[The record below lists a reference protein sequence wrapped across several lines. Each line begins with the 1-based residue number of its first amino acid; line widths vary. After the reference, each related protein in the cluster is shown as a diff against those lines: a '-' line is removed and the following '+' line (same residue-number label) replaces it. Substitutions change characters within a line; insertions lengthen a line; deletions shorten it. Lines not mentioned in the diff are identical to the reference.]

1 MAQFT
6 NQAQIRYG
14 NAVAN
19 SNIAVG
25 EILEVL
31 SASKTAVRST
41 YGQNDSVT
49 YVVSI
54 VNAGTVPVT
63 GLTLSDNL
71 GAYTFGTG
79 SLTPLTYVE
88 GTVKYYVN
96 GTLQTAPA
104 VTTAPVFTIT
114 GITVP
119 AGGNATI
126 IYEAMVNQYAPL
138 DAGSSITNNANIS
151 GGGITPVTVDEIVRA
166 QTAPLLTITK
176 SISPVPV
183 TENGTITY
191 TFLIQNGGSADAD
204 AASGVTVSDNFD
216 PVLTNLTAT
225 YNGTPLVAGTDY
237 TYNETSGE
245 FVTTAGRITVPA
257 ATFTQDATTGIWA
270 INPGVGTLVVT
281 GTI

>member
-104 VTTAPVFTIT
+104 VTASPVFTIT

-151 GGGITPVTVDEIVRA
+151 GGGITPITVDEIVRA

-257 ATFTQDATTGIWA
+257 AAFTQDATTGIWA

>member
-49 YVVSI
+49 YIVSI

-104 VTTAPVFTIT
+104 VTETPVFTIT

-257 ATFTQDATTGIWA
+257 AAFTQDATTGIWA

>member
-104 VTTAPVFTIT
+104 VTETPVFTIT

-257 ATFTQDATTGIWA
+257 AAFTQDATTGIWA

>member
-6 NQAQIRYG
+6 NQAQLRYG
-14 NAVAN
+14 NAIAN

-31 SASKTAVRST
+31 SASKTAVRTT

-49 YVVSI
+49 YIVSI

-63 GLTLSDNL
+63 GITLSDNL
-71 GAYTFGTG
+71 GAYTFGDG
-79 SLTPLTYVE
+79 SLIPLTYID

-96 GTLQTAPA
+96 GTLQTAPT
-104 VTTAPVFTIT
+104 VTTDPAFTIT

-119 AGGNATI
+119 AGGNAI
-126 IYEAMVNQYAPL
+126 IVYEAMVNQYAPL
-138 DAGSSITNNANIS
+138 DAGSTITNTATIS
-151 GGGITPVTVDEIVRA
+151 GGGITPVTVDEVVQA

-191 TFLIQNGGSADAD
+191 TFLIQNSGSADAD
-204 AASGVTVSDNFD
+204 AAAGVIVSDTFD

-225 YNGTPLVAGTDY
+225 YNGTPLVLGTDY
-237 TYNETSGE
+237 TYDEASGE
-245 FVTTAGRITVPA
+245 FVTTAGKITVPA
-257 ATFTQDATTGIWA
+257 ATFTQDTTTGVWA

>member
-31 SASKTAVRST
+31 SASKTAVRSI

-104 VTTAPVFTIT
+104 VTAAPVFTIT

-151 GGGITPVTVDEIVRA
+151 GGGITPITVDEIVRA

-257 ATFTQDATTGIWA
+257 AAFTQDATTGIWA

>member
-104 VTTAPVFTIT
+104 VTAAPVFTIT

-151 GGGITPVTVDEIVRA
+151 GGGITPITVDEIVRA

-176 SISPVPV
+176 SISPVSV

>member
-1 MAQFT
+1 M
-6 NQAQIRYG
+6 
-14 NAVAN
+14 
-19 SNIAVG
+19 
-25 EILEVL
+25 L
-31 SASKTAVRST
+31 SASKTAVRTT

-49 YVVSI
+49 YIVSI

-119 AGGNATI
+119 AGGNAMV

-151 GGGITPVTVDEIVRA
+151 GGGITPVTVDEIVSA

-225 YNGTPLVAGTDY
+225 YNGTPLVPGTDY

-257 ATFTQDATTGIWA
+257 AAFTQDATTGIWA

>member
-104 VTTAPVFTIT
+104 VTETPVFTIT

-151 GGGITPVTVDEIVRA
+151 GGGITPITVDEIVRA

-191 TFLIQNGGSADAD
+191 TFLIQNGGSAEAD

-225 YNGTPLVAGTDY
+225 YNGTTLVPGTDY

-270 INPGVGTLVVT
+270 TNPGVGTLVVT

>member
-104 VTTAPVFTIT
+104 VTETPVFTIT

-245 FVTTAGRITVPA
+245 FMTTAGRITVPA
-257 ATFTQDATTGIWA
+257 AAFTQDATTGIWA

>member
-1 MAQFT
+1 M
-6 NQAQIRYG
+6 
-14 NAVAN
+14 
-19 SNIAVG
+19 
-25 EILEVL
+25 L
-31 SASKTAVRST
+31 SASKTAVRTT

-49 YVVSI
+49 YIVSI

-104 VTTAPVFTIT
+104 VTAAPVFTIT

-119 AGGNATI
+119 AGGSAMI
-126 IYEAMVNQYAPL
+126 IYEAMVNRYAPL

-151 GGGITPVTVDEIVRA
+151 GGGITPVTVDEIVSA

-225 YNGTPLVAGTDY
+225 YNGTPLVPGTDY

>member
-79 SLTPLTYVE
+79 SLTPLTYIE

-104 VTTAPVFTIT
+104 VTETPVFTIT

-204 AASGVTVSDNFD
+204 AASGVMVSDNFD

-257 ATFTQDATTGIWA
+257 AAFTQDATTGIWA

>member
-257 ATFTQDATTGIWA
+257 AAFTQDATTGIWA

>member
-49 YVVSI
+49 YIVSI

-104 VTTAPVFTIT
+104 VTETPVFTIT

-151 GGGITPVTVDEIVRA
+151 GGGITPITVDEIVRA

-257 ATFTQDATTGIWA
+257 AAFTQDATTGIWA

>member
-104 VTTAPVFTIT
+104 VTETPVFTIT

-138 DAGSSITNNANIS
+138 DAGSSIANNANIS
-151 GGGITPVTVDEIVRA
+151 GGGITPITVDEIVRA

-257 ATFTQDATTGIWA
+257 AAFTQDATTGIWA

>member
-49 YVVSI
+49 YIVSI

-104 VTTAPVFTIT
+104 VTETPVFTIT

-245 FVTTAGRITVPA
+245 FMTTAGRITVPA
-257 ATFTQDATTGIWA
+257 AAFTQDATTGIWA

-281 GTI
+281 GTV

>member
-119 AGGNATI
+119 ASGNATI

-257 ATFTQDATTGIWA
+257 AAFTQDATTGIWA
-270 INPGVGTLVVT
+270 TNPGVGTLVVT

>member
-104 VTTAPVFTIT
+104 VTETPVFTIT

-151 GGGITPVTVDEIVRA
+151 GGGITPITVDEIVRA

-225 YNGTPLVAGTDY
+225 YNGTTLVPGTDY

-257 ATFTQDATTGIWA
+257 AAFTQDATTGIWA
-270 INPGVGTLVVT
+270 TNPGVGTLVVT

>member
-31 SASKTAVRST
+31 SASKTAVRTT

-49 YVVSI
+49 YIVSI

-71 GAYTFGTG
+71 GAYTFGTS

-104 VTTAPVFTIT
+104 VTAAPVFTIT

-119 AGGNATI
+119 AGGSAMI
-126 IYEAMVNQYAPL
+126 IYEAMVNRYAPL

-151 GGGITPVTVDEIVRA
+151 GGGITPVTVDAIVSA

-225 YNGTPLVAGTDY
+225 YNGTPLVTGTDY

>member
-79 SLTPLTYVE
+79 SITPLTYVE

-104 VTTAPVFTIT
+104 VTETPVFTIT

-151 GGGITPVTVDEIVRA
+151 GGGITPITVDEIVRA

-225 YNGTPLVAGTDY
+225 YNGTPLVEGTDY

-257 ATFTQDATTGIWA
+257 AAFTQDATTGIWA

>member
-31 SASKTAVRST
+31 SASKTAVRTT

-49 YVVSI
+49 YIVSI

-119 AGGNATI
+119 AG
-126 IYEAMVNQYAPL
+126 
-138 DAGSSITNNANIS
+138 
-151 GGGITPVTVDEIVRA
+151 
-166 QTAPLLTITK
+166 
-176 SISPVPV
+176 
-183 TENGTITY
+183 
-191 TFLIQNGGSADAD
+191 
-204 AASGVTVSDNFD
+204 
-216 PVLTNLTAT
+216 
-225 YNGTPLVAGTDY
+225 
-237 TYNETSGE
+237 
-245 FVTTAGRITVPA
+245 
-257 ATFTQDATTGIWA
+257 
-270 INPGVGTLVVT
+270 
-281 GTI
+281 

>member
-54 VNAGTVPVT
+54 VNAGTVHVT

-88 GTVKYYVN
+88 GTIKYYVN

-104 VTTAPVFTIT
+104 VTETPVFTIT

-151 GGGITPVTVDEIVRA
+151 GGGITPITVDEIVRA

-257 ATFTQDATTGIWA
+257 AAFTQDATTGIWA

>member
-104 VTTAPVFTIT
+104 VTETPVFTIT

-151 GGGITPVTVDEIVRA
+151 GGGITPITVDEIVRA

-257 ATFTQDATTGIWA
+257 AAFTQDATTGIWA

>member
-104 VTTAPVFTIT
+104 VTETPVFTIT

-151 GGGITPVTVDEIVRA
+151 GGGITPITVDEIVRA

-245 FVTTAGRITVPA
+245 FVTTAGGITVPA
-257 ATFTQDATTGIWA
+257 AAFTQDATTGIWA

>member
-88 GTVKYYVN
+88 GTIKYYVN

-104 VTTAPVFTIT
+104 VTETPVFTIT

-151 GGGITPVTVDEIVRA
+151 GGGITPITVDEIVRA

-257 ATFTQDATTGIWA
+257 AAFTQDATTGIWA

>member
-31 SASKTAVRST
+31 SASKTAVRTT

-49 YVVSI
+49 YIVSI

-119 AGGNATI
+119 AGGNAMI
-126 IYEAMVNQYAPL
+126 IYEAMVNRYAPL

-176 SISPVPV
+176 
-183 TENGTITY
+183 
-191 TFLIQNGGSADAD
+191 
-204 AASGVTVSDNFD
+204 
-216 PVLTNLTAT
+216 
-225 YNGTPLVAGTDY
+225 
-237 TYNETSGE
+237 
-245 FVTTAGRITVPA
+245 
-257 ATFTQDATTGIWA
+257 
-270 INPGVGTLVVT
+270 
-281 GTI
+281 